1 MSEQN
6 TPSGVAVGVLGVR
19 PYAVHDALNPGHARV
34 IIEQSPSGAVA
45 HVVRGRFTA
54 EALHSMDVLRLQAL
68 GVEIE
73 DPRKT
78 LPQPQA
84 ELPLAPPSVGAP
96 LPPDLGPAPPEAG
109 AQPLLSEP
117 APL

>member
-1 MSEQN
+1 VSEQPI
-6 TPSGVAVGVLGVR
+6 PSGVR
-19 PYAVHDALNPGHARV
+19 PYAVYDALNPDQQPRV

-68 GVEIE
+68 GVDIE

-78 LPQPQA
+78 LPQPQV
-84 ELPLAPPSVGAP
+84 ELPLAAPSGAP
-96 LPPDLGPAPPEAG
+96 LPSDLGPCPPAACGQIQPEATD
-109 AQPLLSEP
+109 AVSP
-117 APL
+117 